1 MFKEFVKGLWEK
13 NPVFILALGLCPT
26 LAVTTSV
33 NNAIGMGLSTIFVL
47 TFSNIIISLIRG
59 AIPDKIRIPC
69 YIIVIAFLV
78 TVVDLVLAGFF
89 PEISNAI
96 GLFIK
101 LIVVN
106 CIILGRAE
114 AFASKYSVFPLSANS
129 LKNLLRSAFDG
140 LGMGIGFLIALI
152 IIATCREV
160 LGANK
165 FFGYEVFSGWRPIS
179 IMVLPAGAFI
189 TLGIILGIVNMRKE
203 KE

>member
-1 MFKEFVKGLWEK
+1 MLKEFLKGFWEK
-13 NPVFILALGLCPT
+13 NPVFVLALGLCPT
-26 LAVTTSV
+26 LAVTTSIK
-33 NNAIGMGLSTIFVL
+33 NAIGMGGSTIFVL
-47 TFSNIIISLIRG
+47 TLSNVIISLIKG

-89 PEISNAI
+89 PEISSSI

-114 AFASKYSVFPLSANS
+114 AFASKNNVARS
-129 LKNLLRSAFDG
+129 LFDG
-140 LGMGIGFLIALI
+140 LGMGIGFLIALV
-152 IIATCREV
+152 IIAAFREV

-165 FFGYEVFSGWRPIS
+165 LLGYEVFSGWRPIG
-179 IMVLPAGAFI
+179 IMVLPAGAFL
-189 TLGIILGIVNMRKE
+189 TMGLILGAMNFRRK
-203 KE
+203 KK

>member
-1 MFKEFVKGLWEK
+1 MIKEFLKGLWEK
-13 NPVFILALGLCPT
+13 NPVFVLALGLCPT

-33 NNAIGMGLSTIFVL
+33 KNAIGMGLSTIFVL
-47 TFSNIIISLIRG
+47 TFSNIIISCIKG
-59 AIPDKIRIPC
+59 VIPAKIRIPC

-78 TVVDLVLAGFF
+78 TVVDLVLAGYF
-89 PEISNAI
+89 PEISSAI

-114 AFASKYSVFPLSANS
+114 AYASKNNVV
-129 LKNLLRSAFDG
+129 RSTLDG
-140 LGMGIGFLIALI
+140 LGMGLGFLIALV
-152 IIATCREV
+152 IIAACREV

-189 TLGIILGIVNMRKE
+189 TMGVILGIFNMRKGSR
-203 KE
+203 